1 MTHHRPARARAR
13 ARAGLSV
20 LVLLAGLA
28 ACKRSRAPIVEEVWD
43 EAPPVGET
51 EALASLAPPWPAP
64 ARAKLDNGL
73 ITFWLHEPTAP
84 VSHVR
89 LLLPVGDAEPL
100 RSAAVVSVLQAHI
113 TQTLASRGRNRGL
126 WVQAERAPDRVEIVV
141 HGATAETRR
150 SLELLA
156 TVLSARTPTAGL
168 EAARNDVITRLPGP
182 VTPDER
188 ATAALVES
196 LLGRPAGSQRAERA
210 AVESTSRDALLEGWR
225 ILADPRRAVLVVH
238 AADEASVHRDTL
250 ATVAERWRGQGRRRM
265 IEQALPRLRTTA
277 PVPDASGR
285 LLSEPVTPLTVLPG
299 PEGKAVLMF
308 GRVLPTATA
317 TERSLARLAQRLLQE
332 ELDARLVVHG
342 ERSLFIVRVPLSSRE
357 PDRSTTEAIDA
368 LVALGSTRQPTQ
380 RLFQTAQLW
389 LGARVVQAS
398 LDGEDWTA
406 LWSEAIDLSSRDEDI
421 TAALARDAS
430 GMLAPDPEALQQW
443 MERWLDPRGGQPGWR
458 WVVAGA
464 SNADRRKLAR
474 ITALTE

>member
-1 MTHHRPARARAR
+1 MTRRRSARAR
-13 ARAGLSV
+13 ARAGLGV
-20 LVLLAGLA
+20 LALLAGLA
-28 ACKRSRAPIVEEVWD
+28 ACKRSRAPIVEKVWD

-73 ITFWLHEPTAP
+73 ITFWLHEPAAP

-100 RSAAVVSVLQAHI
+100 RSAAVVSVLEAYI
-113 TQTLASRGRNRGL
+113 SQTLASRGRNRGL
-126 WVQAERAPDRVEIVV
+126 SVQAERAPDRVEIVV

-168 EAARNDVITRLPGP
+168 EAARNDVLSRLPGP

-188 ATAALVES
+188 ATAVLVES

-210 AVESTSRDALLEGWR
+210 AVESASRDALLEGWR
-225 ILADPRRAVLVVH
+225 IVADPRRAVLVVH
-238 AADEASVHRDTL
+238 AGEEAGIHRDTL
-250 ATVAERWRGQGRRRM
+250 ATMAERWRGQGRRRT
-265 IEQALPRLRTTA
+265 IEQALPRLRAGA
-277 PVPDASGR
+277 PVPDTSGR
-285 LLSEPVTPLTVLPG
+285 LLAEPASALTVVPG
-299 PEGKAVLMF
+299 PEGKAVLML
-308 GRVLPTATA
+308 GRVLPTATT

-342 ERSLFIVRVPLSSRE
+342 PRSLFIVRVPLSSRE

-380 RLFQTAQLW
+380 RLFQAAQLW

-430 GMLAPDPEALQQW
+430 GMLAPDPKALQQW
-443 MERWLDPRGGQPGWR
+443 MERWLDPRGGEPGWQ
-458 WVVAGA
+458 WVVAGT

-474 ITALTE
+474 IATLNE